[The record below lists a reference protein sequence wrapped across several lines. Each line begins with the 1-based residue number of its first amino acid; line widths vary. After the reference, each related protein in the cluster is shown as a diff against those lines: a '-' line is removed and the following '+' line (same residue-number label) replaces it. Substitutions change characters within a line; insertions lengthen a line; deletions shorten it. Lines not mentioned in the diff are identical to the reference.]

1 MPVSQGKF
9 NMHKSVRYIIAFLI
23 VSCIA
28 ACGSENSDTATTQV
42 YSLPSHTVPSL
53 PLPPGKLMGGTI
65 QGTPLKLTAG
75 NNNTVSTFTGV
86 AETAGFGNYSTAN
99 GPPAKFNHPTGI
111 TTDGI
116 SFYVADYWNNAVR
129 QITPEGIVTTLPI
142 GFNLP
147 SDITTDGTNLYV
159 VDSGSNTIRIIDIAT
174 NAVTTIGSTDGLA
187 GSVDS
192 AIPADVRFFLPI
204 GITTDGTD
212 LYVTDSYNH
221 TIRRIN
227 ILTKAVTTLAGISRT
242 NGATDG
248 VQGVARLNR
257 PGRITTDGVNLYLA
271 DFGNRAIRR
280 IDILSGTVTTIAG
293 ASTPGVAEKISQ
305 DNNGTA
311 DGIGTTA
318 RFFQPNG
325 ITTDGTYLYVTDT
338 YQNTVRRVEK
348 SSPYNVTTI
357 SGIAKA
363 FSDPTLGV
371 GGAVDSPGTPSFY
384 SPIGIT
390 TDGVSLFVADS
401 ENSTIRKI
409 SK

>member
-1 MPVSQGKF
+1 MQNLVP
-9 NMHKSVRYIIAFLI
+9 YIAALLF

-28 ACGSENSDTATTQV
+28 ACGGSGSNSTAATKIDSQP
-42 YSLPSHTVPSL
+42 PSHTLPSL
-53 PLPPGKLMGGTI
+53 PLPQKTLLGGTI
-65 QGTPLKLTAG
+65 QGTSLVLGNSVTTFAG
-75 NNNTVSTFTGV
+75 SAGS
-86 AETAGFGNYSTAN
+86 AGFGNYSTAN

-111 TTDGI
+111 TTDRI
-116 SFYVADYWNNAVR
+116 SFYVADYGNSLIRKVS
-129 QITPEGIVTTLPI
+129 PGGIVTTLPI
-142 GFNLP
+142 GFNRP

-159 VDSGSNTIRIIDIAT
+159 VDSGSNTIRIVEIAT
-174 NAVTTIGSTDGLA
+174 NLVTIIGSTSSLA

-192 AIPADVRFFLPI
+192 TNPADARFFTPI
-204 GITTDGTD
+204 GITTDGFY
-212 LYVTDSYNH
+212 LYVTDSGNH

-227 ILTKAVTTLAGISRT
+227 IATKAVTTLAGISRT
-242 NGATDG
+242 SGADDG
-248 VQGVARLNR
+248 RQGVARLNR

-271 DFGNRAIRR
+271 DFGNRSIRM
-280 IDILSGTVTTIAG
+280 IDILTGTVTTIAG
-293 ASTPGVAEKISQ
+293 ATTPGIAENISA

-338 YQNTVRRVEK
+338 YQNTIRRVDK
-348 SSPYNVTTI
+348 SFPYTVTTI

-363 FSDPTLGV
+363 FSDPTLGI
-371 GGAVDSPGTPSFY
+371 GGAIDSSLGTPSFF

-390 TDGVSLFVADS
+390 TDGISLFVADS

-409 SK
+409 Q